1 MTNDIVALI
10 DYYEREKS
18 IDRNRVV
25 AALEYAFCAAYRKMV
40 PGADH
45 INSLRAEI
53 NVKKGDA
60 KIYASLTVVADD
72 DYVDKFNEVPL
83 AVAQKKNAEALV
95 GETID
100 FNITPKDFGR
110 IAVQTAKQTMQQ
122 RLRMAE
128 KEMLFEEFKDRAGE
142 IVSGVVHRFE
152 RSDVYIDLGKFEA
165 IMPSRERV

>member
-10 DYYEREKS
+10 DYYEREKA

-60 KIYASLTVVADD
+60 KIYATLTVVADD

-83 AVAQKKNAEALV
+83 AVAQKKNPEALV

-100 FNITPKDFGR
+100 FNVTPKDFGR
-110 IAVQTAKQTMQQ
+110 IAVQTAKQTTQQ
-122 RLRMAE
+122 RLRMAA
-128 KEMLFEEFKDRAGE
+128 KEMRRSCPH
-142 IVSGVVHRFE
+142 VSVCEPRNTMSMTAF
-152 RSDVYIDLGKFEA
+152 A
-165 IMPSRERV
+165 PTW